1 MGYLRLLGDRRR
13 TPVIGRPVRDR
24 AAELDRWT
32 ALLAR
37 ATLGD
42 GAAPVAA
49 FANNRFEGAAFDT
62 AVALRRRLGQ
72 RAPAPR
78 ELWPAPP
85 LPGLEP

>member
-1 MGYLRLLGDRRR
+1 
-13 TPVIGRPVRDR
+13 VIGRPVRDR
-24 AAELDRWT
+24 AAELDRWA

-37 ATLGD
+37 ATPGD
-42 GAAPVAA
+42 GAAPAARGRPVAA

-62 AVALRRRLGQ
+62 AAALRRRLGQ